1 MASKKII
8 KRSQHLTDADIKR
21 LPAPDS
27 GNKITWDDSV
37 AGLGARVTAAGHRSF
52 VLNYRTKAGRPRR
65 FTIGDCAN
73 WTVGAARIKARELR
87 RVIEDGGDPLG
98 QIEEARDAPTV
109 KDLCDRFVEE

>member
-8 KRSQHLTDADIKR
+8 KRSQRLTDGDIKR
-21 LPAPDS
+21 LPVPARKS
-27 GNKITWDDSV
+27 GNAITWDDTV
-37 AGLGARVTAAGHRSF
+37 AGHRSF

-109 KDLCDRFVEE
+109 KDL